1 MRIYSVVIIQ
11 FIIWSGFT
19 LIEWLSTY
27 DWFVYKIIMF
37 FIFFYLA
44 ITIGNQ
50 ILRSSRKTLATT
62 LLSLSLYSMIHILMI
77 III

>member
-50 ILRSSRKTLATT
+50 ILRSSRKTMAITI
-62 LLSLSLYSMIHILMI
+62 LSLFLYNTMHLLMI